1 MTKKI
6 KRLPEAELEIMMCLW
21 DASESVQRSYFSR
34 QFDWADSTILT
45 LLSRLVNRG
54 FVTCTKKGNKN
65 IYTSAITREEYM
77 KVENT
82 NFLQKLH
89 KGSLKHFVASLADA
103 DNLTNDDI
111 DELENLLKELREK

>member
-1 MTKKI
+1 
-6 KRLPEAELEIMMCLW
+6 
-21 DASESVQRSYFSR
+21 
-34 QFDWADSTILT
+34 
-45 LLSRLVNRG
+45 
-54 FVTCTKKGNKN
+54 
-65 IYTSAITREEYM
+65 M